1 MQFDDNGYLQP
12 YKAIT
17 SNVNEIVNEFCFT
30 EQRTLLYQ
38 NFVAL
43 IAELQ
48 TLLGIDFEVWLNG
61 SFISKKP
68 VPNDIDLVIFVDFA
82 VFEKVEKELAKFRTL
97 EYRKEKG
104 LHCFFEP
111 VYPVQHKYF
120 SNYEMN
126 QKQWLFDF
134 TRKLDKRTNK
144 YLSKG
149 LLTIN
154 I

>member
-1 MQFDDNGYLQP
+1 MQFDNNGYLQP

-48 TLLGIDFEVWLNG
+48 TLLGIDFEVWVNG

-68 VPNDIDLVIFVDFA
+68 VPNDIDLVVFVDFT
-82 VFEKVEKELAKFRTL
+82 VFENVERELAKFRTL
-97 EYRKEKG
+97 EYRNTNFLDCYFVREYPKEHKNYFRYEFDKTEYLHLFSKNRRKQEKG
-104 LHCFFEP
+104 F
-111 VYPVQHKYF
+111 
-120 SNYEMN
+120 
-126 QKQWLFDF
+126 
-134 TRKLDKRTNK
+134 
-144 YLSKG
+144 LSIV
-149 LLTIN
+149 IN
-154 I
+154 S